1 VIKKYIKKYGLPLVI
16 IGGLGKLTSIILV
29 FGIYGHWFSTLLPD
43 ESENITIYL
52 DPDNTLEEH
61 LITIENEVTKS
72 GGHGE
77 RLTRTLSWRG
87 WDERITPGKY
97 EIKDGESIGE
107 VAQKLA
113 TGDRESVRVIV
124 PAGRDLDVIVGK
136 IALRI
141 AADSLEVLNLI
152 SPDSIRWQ
160 IIPNTYEM
168 WWETD
173 AEGAIDRLIKESEIW
188 WNADR
193 LEKAK
198 SKGISAEEA
207 VILASIVQAETAVLS
222 EAPIVAGL
230 YLNRLNRGQLLQAD
244 PTLIYAW
251 DDDSIT
257 RVLDKHKEIDSPYN
271 TYKNTGLPPG
281 TIRVPEPTYIDAVL
295 NATEHDYLY
304 MCAEPGGTGKHSFAR
319 RYREH
324 IRNARKYQKWLNKQH
339 IYR

>member
-1 VIKKYIKKYGLPLVI
+1 MLKKYIKKYGLPLVI
-16 IGGLGKLTSIILV
+16 IGGLGKLTSIICV
-29 FGIYGHWFSTLLPD
+29 FGIYGHCFSTMLP
-43 ESENITIYL
+43 EKSGNITIYL
-52 DPDNTLEEH
+52 DPENTAEEH
-61 LITIENEVTKS
+61 LLILEEEVKKYD
-72 GGHGE
+72 GHGE
-77 RLTRTLSWRG
+77 RLSRVLYWRG
-87 WDERITPGKY
+87 WSERIVPGKY
-97 EIKDGESIGE
+97 EIKDGESIGD
-107 VAQKLA
+107 VAHKLA
-113 TGDRESVRVIV
+113 TGDREFVRVTV
-124 PAGRDLDVIVGK
+124 PAGRDLDVIAGK
-136 IALRI
+136 IATRI
-141 AADSLEVLNLI
+141 AADSVEVLNLI

-173 AEGAIDRLIKESEIW
+173 AERAINRLIKESKIW

-230 YLNRLNRGQLLQAD
+230 YLNRLGIGQLLQAD

-257 RVLDKHKEIDSPYN
+257 RVLDIHKEIDSPYN

-281 TIRVPEPTYIDAVL
+281 TIRVPEPSYIDAVL

-319 RYREH
+319 KYREH
-324 IRNARKYQKWLNKQH
+324 LRNARKYQKWLNKNK

>member
-1 VIKKYIKKYGLPLVI
+1 MLKKYINKYGLPLVI
-16 IGGLGKLTSIILV
+16 VGLLGKLTSIIFV
-29 FGIYGHWFSTLLPD
+29 FGIYGHWFSTLMPD

-52 DPDNTLEEH
+52 DPENTLEEY
-61 LITIENEVTKS
+61 LITIEDEVTKS

-77 RLTRTLSWRG
+77 RLSRTLSWRG
-87 WDERITPGKY
+87 WGERIKPGKY
-97 EIKDGESIGE
+97 VITVGKSIGE

-124 PAGRDLDVIVGK
+124 PAGRDLDVIAGK
-136 IALRI
+136 IATRI
-141 AADSLEVLNLI
+141 AADSSDVLKLI
-152 SPDSIRWQ
+152 RPDSIRWK

-168 WWETD
+168 WWETN
-173 AEGAIDRLIKESEIW
+173 AEGAVARLIKESKIW
-188 WNADR
+188 WNTDR

-198 SKGISAEEA
+198 SKGISDEEA

-230 YLNRLNRGQLLQAD
+230 YLNRLDIGQLLQAD

-257 RVLDKHKEIDSPYN
+257 RVLDIHKEIDSPYN

-281 TIRVPEPTYIDAVL
+281 TIRIPEPTYIDAVL

>member
-1 VIKKYIKKYGLPLVI
+1 MIKKYIKKYGLPLVI

-29 FGIYGHWFSTLLPD
+29 FGVYGHWFSTLLPD

-52 DPDNTLEEH
+52 NPENTLEEH
-61 LITIENEVTKS
+61 LITIENEVTKF

-77 RLTRTLSWRG
+77 RLTRTLYWRG
-87 WDERITPGKY
+87 WSERITPGKY

-136 IALRI
+136 IASRI

-168 WWETD
+168 WWETN
-173 AEGAIDRLIKESEIW
+173 AEGAIDRLIKESELW

-230 YLNRLNRGQLLQAD
+230 YLNRLDIGQLLQAD

-319 RYREH
+319 RYRDH

>member
-1 VIKKYIKKYGLPLVI
+1 MLKKYIKKYGLPLVI
-16 IGGLGKLTSIILV
+16 IGGLGKLTSIICV

-43 ESENITIYL
+43 ESENITVYL
-52 DPDNTLEEH
+52 DPENTLEEY
-61 LITIENEVTKS
+61 LITIEDVVTKS

-77 RLTRTLSWRG
+77 RLIRTLSWRG
-87 WDERITPGKY
+87 WNKRITPGKF
-97 EIKDGESIGE
+97 EIKAGESIGD

-124 PAGRDLDVIVGK
+124 PAGRDLDAIAGK

-141 AADSLEVLNLI
+141 AADSSDVLKLI

-173 AEGAIDRLIKESEIW
+173 AEGAIHRLIKESDIW
-188 WNADR
+188 WTNDR
-193 LEKAK
+193 VEKAK

-230 YLNRLNRGQLLQAD
+230 YLNRLDIGQLLQAD

-251 DDDSIT
+251 GDESIT
-257 RVLDKHKEIDSPYN
+257 RVLDIHKEIDSPYN

-295 NATEHDYLY
+295 NATEHDYVY

-319 RYREH
+319 KYREH
-324 IRNARKYQKWLNKQH
+324 LKNARKYQKWLNKQH

>member
-1 VIKKYIKKYGLPLVI
+1 MLKKYIKKYGLPLVI
-16 IGGLGKLTSIILV
+16 IGGLGKLTSIICV
-29 FGIYGHWFSTLLPD
+29 FGIYGHWFSTMLP
-43 ESENITIYL
+43 EKSGNITIYL
-52 DPDNTLEEH
+52 DPENTAEEH
-61 LITIENEVTKS
+61 LLILEEEVKKYD
-72 GGHGE
+72 GHGE
-77 RLTRTLSWRG
+77 RLSRVLYWRG
-87 WDERITPGKY
+87 WSERIVPGKY
-97 EIKDGESIGE
+97 EINEGESIGD
-107 VAQKLA
+107 VAHKLA
-113 TGDRESVRVIV
+113 TGDREFVRVTV
-124 PAGRDLDVIVGK
+124 PAGRDLDVIAGK
-136 IALRI
+136 IATRI
-141 AADSLEVLNLI
+141 AADSVEVLNLI

-173 AEGAIDRLIKESEIW
+173 SERAINRLIKESKIW

-230 YLNRLNRGQLLQAD
+230 YLNRLGIGQLLQAD

-257 RVLDKHKEIDSPYN
+257 RVLDIHKEIDSPYN

-281 TIRVPEPTYIDAVL
+281 TIRVPEPSYIDAVL

-319 RYREH
+319 KYREH
-324 IRNARKYQKWLNKQH
+324 LRNARKYQKWLNKQH

>member
-52 DPDNTLEEH
+52 DPENTLEEH

-72 GGHGE
+72 GGLGE
-77 RLTRTLSWRG
+77 RLTRTIYWRG
-87 WDERITPGKY
+87 WSERITPGKY
-97 EIKDGESIGE
+97 EIRADESIGE

-173 AEGAIDRLIKESEIW
+173 AKGAIDRLIKESEIW

-230 YLNRLNRGQLLQAD
+230 YLNRLEIGQLLQAD

-251 DDDSIT
+251 DDDNIT
-257 RVLDKHKEIDSPYN
+257 RVLDIHKEIDSPYN

-319 RYREH
+319 RYKEH

>member
-52 DPDNTLEEH
+52 DPENTLKEY
-61 LITIENEVTKS
+61 LLTIENEVTKS

-77 RLTRTLSWRG
+77 RLSRTLNWRG
-87 WDERITPGKY
+87 WGERIKPGKY
-97 EIKDGESIGE
+97 EITVGESIGE

-124 PAGRDLDVIVGK
+124 PAGRDLDVIAGK
-136 IALRI
+136 IASRI
-141 AADSLEVLNLI
+141 AADSSDVFKLI
-152 SPDSIRWQ
+152 SPDSIRWK

-168 WWETD
+168 WWETN
-173 AEGAIDRLIKESEIW
+173 AEGAIERLIKESAIW
-188 WNADR
+188 WTVDR

-230 YLNRLNRGQLLQAD
+230 YLNRLEIGQLLQAD

-251 DDDSIT
+251 DDNSIT
-257 RVLDKHKEIDSPYN
+257 RVLDIHKEIDSPYN

-281 TIRVPEPTYIDAVL
+281 TIRVPEPSYIDAVL

-324 IRNARKYQKWLNKQH
+324 LRNARKYQKWLNKQH

>member
-16 IGGLGKLTSIILV
+16 LGGVGKLTSIICV
-29 FGIYGHWFSTLLPD
+29 FGIYGHWFGTLLPS

-52 DPDNTLEEH
+52 NPEYTIQEHQLIIEE
-61 LITIENEVTKS
+61 EVIKA

-77 RLTRTLSWRG
+77 RLTRVLYWRG
-87 WDERITPGKY
+87 WSEQIVPGKY
-97 EIKDGESIGE
+97 EIKDGESIGD
-107 VAQKLA
+107 VAHKFA

-124 PAGRDLDVIVGK
+124 PAGRDLDVIAGK
-136 IALRI
+136 IATRI

-152 SPDSIRWQ
+152 RPDSIRWQ

-173 AEGAIDRLIKESEIW
+173 AEGAMTRLLKESHIW
-188 WNADR
+188 WTKER
-193 LEKAK
+193 KEKAI
-198 SKGISAEEA
+198 SIGLSAEEA
-207 VILASIVQAETAVLS
+207 AILASIVQAETSNIS

-230 YLNRLNRGQLLQAD
+230 YLNRLEIGQALQAD
-244 PTLIYAW
+244 PTLIYAC
-251 DDDSIT
+251 DDLSIT

-271 TYKNTGLPPG
+271 TYMHTGLPPG

-295 NATEHDYLY
+295 NATEHDFLY
-304 MCAEPGGTGKHSFAR
+304 MCAEPGGTGKHVFER
-319 RYREH
+319 RYRDH
-324 IRNARKYQKWLNKQH
+324 LSNARKYQRWLNKNK

>member
-1 VIKKYIKKYGLPLVI
+1 VIKKYIKKYGLPVVI
-16 IGGLGKLTSIILV
+16 VGILGKITSIILV
-29 FGIYGHWFSTLLPD
+29 FGVFGHWFGTLLPS
-43 ESENITIYL
+43 ESEHITIYL
-52 DPDNTLEEH
+52 DPERTLQEH
-61 LITIENEVTKS
+61 QLTIEEEVSKH

-77 RLTRTLSWRG
+77 RLTRVLYWRG
-87 WDERITPGKY
+87 WSEQIVPGKY
-97 EIKDGESIGE
+97 EINAGETIGD
-107 VAQKLA
+107 VAHKFA
-113 TGDRESVRVIV
+113 TGDRESVSVIV
-124 PAGRDLDVIVGK
+124 PAGRDLEVIAGK
-136 IALRI
+136 IAQNI
-141 AADSLEVLNLI
+141 AADSLAVLQFI
-152 SPDSIRWQ
+152 RPDSIRWQ

-173 AEGAIDRLIKESEIW
+173 AEGAIHRLIKESDIW
-188 WNADR
+188 WTNDR
-193 LEKAK
+193 VEKAK

-230 YLNRLNRGQLLQAD
+230 YLNRLDIGQLLQAD

-251 DDDSIT
+251 GDESIT
-257 RVLDKHKEIDSPYN
+257 RVLDIHKEIDSPYN

-295 NATEHDYLY
+295 NATEHDYVY

-319 RYREH
+319 KYREH
-324 IRNARKYQKWLNKQH
+324 LKNARKYQKWLNKQH

>member
-16 IGGLGKLTSIILV
+16 LGILGKLTSIILV
-29 FGIYGHWFSTLLPD
+29 FGIYGHWFSALLPD

>member
-1 VIKKYIKKYGLPLVI
+1 MIKKYIKKYGLPLVI

-52 DPDNTLEEH
+52 NPDNTLEEH

-324 IRNARKYQKWLNKQH
+324 IRNARIYQKWLNKQH